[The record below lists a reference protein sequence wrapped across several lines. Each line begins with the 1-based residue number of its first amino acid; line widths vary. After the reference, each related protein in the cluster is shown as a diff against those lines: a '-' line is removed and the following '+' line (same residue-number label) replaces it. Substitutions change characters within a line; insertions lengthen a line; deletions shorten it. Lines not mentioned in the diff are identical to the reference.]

1 MSFGF
6 LIIALKKV
14 LIKEKLKYTEK
25 ESEQYTTPPVLV
37 THLSARKLLASLPL
51 PMPSSHLPLFQY
63 SSILSNFQAYYFI
76 RFSVFF
82 FKTKPKIFSFQK
94 G

>member
-25 ESEQYTTPPVLV
+25 ESEQYTTPPVLVTHLSACKLLV

-82 FKTKPKIFSFQK
+82 F
-94 G
+94 